1 MSELEKAQ
9 QELIALANE
18 VGIQHPEFIALNEKV
33 DQLVLVEQRRWYE
46 NWKKAK
52 RNTTQPASSKSCFLV

>member
-1 MSELEKAQ
+1 MSELEQAQ

-18 VGIQHPEFIALNEKV
+18 VGIQHPTFIAQNLKV
-33 DQLVLVEQRRWYE
+33 DELVLIEQRRRYE
-46 NWKKAK
+46 DWKKAK